1 MFDIDNKK
9 PQLSVVKEIQ
19 RAIFLIIY
27 NPKKGLIDIRLM
39 QRGNRVAVFTAT
51 KNGKL
56 IYNTCG
62 LVGAEKNYTHKKL
75 NLPEFQCVLMD
86 PDGKLKK
93 FNIPFFYALEGE
105 NSDRSKDLH
114 ALRDLRDYFKKTSN
128 NIEDYATEVV
138 NKASA
143 LQTLELQKYCL
154 DLLIRKYE
162 ISPKIVMACLEV
174 FWDNLNI
181 EEVTERDEKNKQYF
195 ANLSLVTLFYR
206 HINNEDTE
214 DMKDLINKVY
224 KYFGFD
230 TDFNLTQ
237 EKSDNNENLEF
248 CLLEDDNCILERLL
262 HLAQENDYKEHQHV
276 RVTFAD
282 NKASTYKEFISCF
295 VLEEKGNQISLKP
308 DTSVDKLNNLAADTF
323 KSIFKIKDVK
333 MLTSFVRESNIEPKE
348 IVKLVIL
355 HIMNMP
361 LEEISIDLIDK
372 LIAVLHYLCS
382 VTDEATNITYNET
395 SLWWQTIRDMLVD
408 MPCPLKSMIVAMT
421 CKAVGKIFESKS
433 MEGDEEA
440 WVSVT
445 KENAKWGILI
455 GKLEDISLLSIIL
468 MYKDTFKGESLPKL
482 QVSDI
487 NINLKYIYTR
497 GKGSV
502 TELIAKWLCAM
513 GVVPDAIVANELLE
527 IFSSQ
532 DPNSIDPEDD
542 DPNYIFVQNNK
553 ILVDDNSK
561 IFKWLSLLRRQFP
574 LSTSA
579 NYILA
584 NMCWEYAMNWQ
595 KNPQKLEHLSAV
607 VTCLQHISNLHLR
620 LGLFSIIWSTYIK
633 HLFEA
638 CCRLVNKVGRLPKDP
653 LCLQDVGFRSAKLI
667 SFLEI
672 TTKYL
677 DNFLLCAKTSN
688 EQEKQTILF
697 EKIWDESMP
706 SLVEVAQDTKN
717 VNNDIL
723 ILNYQVS
730 CTIYFQCHFNVKYTK
745 PLESLFDV
753 EYQYIFDAL
762 TGNVTH
768 REINLKASEKVRNPR
783 FKFLTRLIRAAIE
796 TITSKETGGPYN
808 NDECVCWIDKISNL
822 AELWNVDNEFIKR
835 QQVILFFRDFIRLV
849 REKTDFTL
857 NSNAYRFAIVTV
869 EQPQLD
875 VGRDPTHTVRL
886 IYYFFN
892 FRSHFSFCTVIW
904 GLLLYVCNK
913 LHLNFT

>member
-1 MFDIDNKK
+1 MFDIDKRK

-75 NLPEFQCVLMD
+75 NLPEFQCVLID

-114 ALRDLRDYFKKTSN
+114 ALRDLRDYIKKTPNGS
-128 NIEDYATEVV
+128 EDYATDIL

-143 LQTLELQKYCL
+143 LETLELQKHCL
-154 DLLIRKYE
+154 ELLIRKYN

-174 FWDNLNI
+174 FWDTLNTDK
-181 EEVTERDEKNKQYF
+181 VTEQDEKIKQYF
-195 ANLSLVTLFYR
+195 ANLSLITLFYR
-206 HINNEDTE
+206 HINNEDAE
-214 DMKDLINKVY
+214 DMKGLIHKVY

-230 TDFNLTQ
+230 TDYNLT
-237 EKSDNNENLEF
+237 NEEDGNKEDIEF
-248 CLLEDDNCILERLL
+248 NLLEDDNCILERLL
-262 HLAQENDYKEHQHV
+262 HLAQENGYKEHQV

-295 VLEEKGNQISLKP
+295 VLEENDKHISLKP
-308 DTSVDKLNNLAADTF
+308 DTSADKLNNLATDTF
-323 KSIFKIKDVK
+323 KSIFKINDVQK
-333 MLTSFVRESNIEPKE
+333 LTSFVRESNIEPKE
-348 IVKLVIL
+348 IVKLVIM
-355 HIMNMP
+355 HIMSMP
-361 LEEISIDLIDK
+361 LQEISIELIEK

-382 VTDEATNITYNET
+382 VTEEATNITYNET
-395 SLWWQTIRDMLVD
+395 STWWQTIRDMLVD
-408 MPCPLKSMIVAMT
+408 MPCPLRSMIVAMA

-468 MYKDTFKGESLPKL
+468 MFKDTFNGESLPKL
-482 QVSDI
+482 HVSDI

-513 GVVPDAIVANELLE
+513 GVVPEAIVTNELLE
-527 IFSSQ
+527 VFGSQ
-532 DPNSIDPEDD
+532 NPESIDPEDD
-542 DPNYIFVQNNK
+542 DPNYIFMQNNK
-553 ILVDDNSK
+553 SLVDDNPN

-584 NMCWEYAMNWQ
+584 NMCWEYAVDWQ
-595 KNPQKLEHLSAV
+595 KNAQKLDDLSAV
-607 VTCLQHISNLHLR
+607 VACLQHISNLHLR

-633 HLFEA
+633 HLFETS
-638 CCRLVNKVGRLPKDP
+638 CRLVNKVGRLPKDP
-653 LCLQDVGFRSAKLI
+653 LCLQDVGFNSANLI
-667 SFLEI
+667 RFLEVA
-672 TTKYL
+672 TTYL
-677 DNFLLCAKTSN
+677 DNFSLCATTSN
-688 EQEKQTILF
+688 EQEKQTIQF

-730 CTIYFQCHFNVKYTK
+730 CTIFLQCHFNTKYSK
-745 PLESLFDV
+745 PLESLFDID
-753 EYQYIFDAL
+753 YQYIFDAL
-762 TGNVTH
+762 AGNVTP
-768 REINLKASEKVRNPR
+768 REISLKASEKVRNPR
-783 FKFLTRLIRAAIE
+783 LKFLTRLIRASIE
-796 TITSKETGGPYN
+796 TITSKDTGSLYKIY
-808 NDECVCWIDKISNL
+808 NDEECIYWIDKISSL
-822 AELWNVDNEFIKR
+822 AELWNVDTEFIKR
-835 QQVILFFRDFIRLV
+835 QQVMQF
-849 REKTDFTL
+849 
-857 NSNAYRFAIVTV
+857 Y
-869 EQPQLD
+869 
-875 VGRDPTHTVRL
+875 
-886 IYYFFN
+886 
-892 FRSHFSFCTVIW
+892 SFYLC
-904 GLLLYVCNK
+904 
-913 LHLNFT
+913 